1 MDLSVYENEDCLL
14 LDLGILRSVNTYD
27 VNTYH
32 ANKLSDLFIL
42 TSMEAALQHHIAIL
56 EKILDEHSIPYPPLV
71 KSVHSITP
79 IRGSLPV
86 FNQKKKKKS
95 NNRMSMFCQSKPQRN
110 QGQKKGGE
118 KRKKG
123 GWALLQQNLN
133 LMTAASAA
141 DMPPPPPTIPASI
154 PPPIH
159 ARKNTLLPPELPPPP
174 AVTNENDALLP
185 PPPPPPHLQLF
196 RNLMVRV
203 GPKEE
208 CQTLD
213 EAIR

>member
-1 MDLSVYENEDCLL
+1 MDLSVYENDDC
-14 LDLGILRSVNTYD
+14 DDQAMILEFFSISKCQQETR
-27 VNTYH
+27 
-32 ANKLSDLFIL
+32 SDLFIL

-56 EKILDEHSIPYPPLV
+56 EKILNEHSIPYPPV

-174 AVTNENDALLP
+174 AATNENDALLP